1 MAKDPALFDD
11 AMAKVRQH
19 DVHVPPRN
27 EFVGPKLPLGM
38 TRPAEIW
45 LYVLELVDGHYYV
58 GQSSNVDLRLEQH
71 KAGEGSVWTKLHPF
85 VRELVRE
92 PTGTSDW
99 KKAEP
104 FENQWTLEL
113 MSLRGWEKVRGGWWC
128 NVCPI
133 RTRKGLIAHGQWE
146 ILGILPVTPAPVKPL
161 VIEPEEVQILPQARP
176 PVVIVRK
183 KRRVLAEAR

>member
-1 MAKDPALFDD
+1 MAKDPVLLDD

-19 DVHVPPRN
+19 DVLAPLRN

-38 TRPAEIW
+38 TRTAEIW
-45 LYVLELVDGHYYV
+45 LYVLELAGGHYYV
-58 GQSSNVDLRLEQH
+58 GQSSDVDLRLEQH

-85 VRELVRE
+85 VRELVRQ

-146 ILGILPVTPAPVKPL
+146 ILGITPPAPAPVKPL
-161 VIEPEEVQILPQARP
+161 VIAPEEPQILPPARP

-183 KRRVLAEAR
+183 KRRMLAEAR